1 VGIYK
6 KANSNNFMMSKTVRG
21 ITYFKSSGTDSKMR
35 ARAIY
40 DEWVIELKEQ
50 ILTGKPARRKEEPII
65 NNSTF
70 SELADKYLSWCDGR
84 QKSFSRKKV
93 IVKILNN
100 YLKNKLIQDISIE
113 ELEIIQSD
121 YIKTKHSINYV
132 NNIIKILKAMF
143 TKAYDWE
150 MIDEDIL
157 KRVRKVKQLKGEN
170 KRLRYLSEEEA
181 QRLINNCEGYLKA
194 IVITALNT
202 GMRKGEILGLT
213 WDRVDLKNRIILL
226 DKTKNG
232 ERREIPV
239 NDTLFQALS
248 GLTRHIKTDYVFYN
262 METLKLYYDI
272 KRSWST
278 ALKKSHI
285 LDFRFH
291 DLRHTFASRL
301 VMSGIDL
308 TTVKE
313 LLGHKSITMTLR
325 YSHLASSH
333 IQNAVKVLDNKDFKK
348 NFTET
353 LPPKDIQK
361 SDIL

>member
-1 VGIYK
+1 MKFQANGIRVYESTRT
-6 KANSNNFMMSKTVRG
+6 ANRKL
-21 ITYFKSSGTDSKMR
+21 
-35 ARAIY
+35 A
-40 DEWVIELKEQ
+40 EQ
-50 ILTGKPARRKEEPII
+50 IYLDRRHEIINGIEPVVRKEPVRDY
-65 NNSTF
+65 TF
-70 SELADKYLSWCDGR
+70 SELADKYLEWCSGR